1 MFNISVNDKKN
12 IYRSKPVMNVDTTG
26 SSGGGGIGVQSD
38 WSQNDSTAADYVK
51 NRPFYVG
58 DPVETEI
65 VNVSLDFRQSG
76 SIYAYYGTAFA
87 GESFEIGQT
96 YQVIFDDSTYDCTAF
111 LLEGLGCLG
120 NPSVIGVQ
128 IEGSADVPFFIARNP
143 ETSIVNT
150 TMDGVSH
157 SLKIIAGVREINK
170 IDKKYIPTLDYL
182 DKKNPTGVGSF
193 GMNRK
198 INSDIGEYSVAL
210 GEGCVASG
218 ASSISAGSSAKA
230 TELTAQAFGYGTE
243 ANARFSH
250 AEGCDSKVSID
261 ASEKVDAREP
271 EAGAGRYGHAEGFA
285 TLVTGGIGAHAEG
298 ALTLASGDSSH
309 AEGYK
314 TTASERYSHAE
325 GESTTASGRY
335 SHAEGCTTTASGYQS
350 HAEGYK
356 TTASGD
362 QSHAE
367 GYEATASGRYSHA
380 EGKSTTAS
388 KDGSH
393 AEGNQ
398 TIASGRYSHA
408 EGTNTIASSDYQ
420 HVQGHCNVEDSSG
433 IYAHIVGN
441 GANMDSRSNAHTL
454 DWSGNAWFAG
464 TVEGTAIIV
473 KSSTAGSSKR
483 FKITVD
489 DSGTISATEV
499 T

>member
-1 MFNISVNDKKN
+1 MFNVSVNDKKN

-26 SSGGGGIGVQSD
+26 SSGGVQPD
-38 WSQNDSTAADYVK
+38 WNQNDSAAADYVK
-51 NRPFYVG
+51 NRPFYEG

-65 VNVSLDFRQSG
+65 VNVTLDFRQSG
-76 SIYAYYGTAFA
+76 STYVYYGTDFA

-96 YQVIFDDSTYDCTAF
+96 YQVTFDDSTYDCTAF

-120 NPSVIGVQ
+120 NPSLLGGQ

-143 ETSIVNT
+143 ETSIVHT
-150 TMDGVSH
+150 TMDGASH
-157 SLKIIAGVREINK
+157 SLKIVAGVREINK

-210 GEGCVASG
+210 GDGCVASG
-218 ASSISAGSSAKA
+218 TSSISAGADAKA

-250 AEGCDSKVSID
+250 AEGSSSKVSID
-261 ASEKVDAREP
+261 ASEKVVECEP
-271 EAGAGRYGHAEGFA
+271 ETGAGIYGHAEGFC

-298 ALTLASGDSSH
+298 GLTLASGDSSH

-314 TTASERYSHAE
+314 TTASGA
-325 GESTTASGRY
+325 
-335 SHAEGCTTTASGYQS
+335 QS

-367 GYEATASGRYSHA
+367 GHTATASGRYSHA
-380 EGKSTTAS
+380 EGESTTAS

-393 AEGNQ
+393 AEGNN

-408 EGTNTIASSDYQ
+408 EGSSTIASSDYQ
-420 HVQGHCNVEDSSG
+420 HVQGRCNVEDSSG

-441 GANMDSRSNAHTL
+441 GANLASRSNAHTL

-464 TVEGTAIIV
+464 TIEGTAVIV
-473 KSSTAGSSKR
+473 KSSTPGSTKK
-483 FKITVD
+483 FKITVN
-489 DSGTISATEV
+489 DSGTISATEL

>member
-1 MFNISVNDKKN
+1 MFNVSVNDKKN

-26 SSGGGGIGVQSD
+26 SSGGVQPD
-38 WSQNDSTAADYVK
+38 WNQNDSTAADYVK
-51 NRPFYVG
+51 NRPFYEG

-65 VNVSLDFRQSG
+65 VNVTLDFRQSG
-76 SIYAYYGTAFA
+76 STYVYYGTDFA

-96 YQVIFDDSTYDCTAF
+96 YQVTFDDSTYDCTAF

-120 NPSVIGVQ
+120 NPSLLGGQ

-143 ETSIVNT
+143 ETSIVHT
-150 TMDGVSH
+150 TMDGASH
-157 SLKIIAGVREINK
+157 SLKIVAGVREINK

-198 INSDIGEYSVAL
+198 ISSDIGEYSVAL
-210 GEGCVASG
+210 GDGCVASG
-218 ASSISAGSSAKA
+218 TSSISAGADAKA

-250 AEGCDSKVSID
+250 AEGSSSKVSND
-261 ASEKVDAREP
+261 ASEKVVEYEP
-271 EAGAGRYGHAEGFA
+271 ETGAGICGHAEGFG

-298 ALTLASGDSSH
+298 GLTLASGDSSH

-314 TTASERYSHAE
+314 TTASGA
-325 GESTTASGRY
+325 
-335 SHAEGCTTTASGYQS
+335 QS
-350 HAEGYK
+350 HAEGH
-356 TTASGD
+356 T
-362 QSHAE
+362 
-367 GYEATASGRYSHA
+367 ATASGRYSHA
-380 EGKSTTAS
+380 EGESTTAS

-393 AEGNQ
+393 AEGNN

-408 EGTNTIASSDYQ
+408 EGSSTIASSDYQ

-441 GANMDSRSNAHTL
+441 GANLSSRSNAHTL

-464 TVEGTAIIV
+464 TVEGKALILS
-473 KSSTAGSSKR
+473 SSTQDSTKK

>member
-1 MFNISVNDKKN
+1 MFNVSVNDKKN

-26 SSGGGGIGVQSD
+26 SSGGVQPD
-38 WSQNDSTAADYVK
+38 WNQNDSTAADYVK
-51 NRPFYVG
+51 NRPFYEG

-65 VNVSLDFRQSG
+65 VNVALNFRQAG
-76 SIYAYYGTAFA
+76 SIYAYYGTDFA

-96 YQVIFDDSTYDCTAF
+96 YQVTFDDSVYDCTAF
-111 LLEGLGCLG
+111 LLEGLSCLG
-120 NPSVIGVQ
+120 NPSLLGVQ
-128 IEGSADVPFFIARNP
+128 IEGSADVPFAIARNP
-143 ETSIVNT
+143 ETSIVYT

-157 SLKIIAGVREINK
+157 SLKIVAGVREINK
-170 IDKKYIPTLDYL
+170 IDKKYIPALYYL

-193 GMNRK
+193 GMNRE

-210 GEGCVASG
+210 GEDCVASG

-250 AEGCDSKVSID
+250 AEGYNSKVSID
-261 ASEKVDAREP
+261 ASEEVIANEP
-271 EAGAGRYGHAEGFA
+271 ETGAGGYGHAEGFV

-309 AEGYK
+309 AEGES
-314 TTASERYSHAE
+314 TTASGDQSHAEGYQTTASGVQSHAEGYKATASGNQSHAEGYQTTASGRYSHAE
-325 GESTTASGRY
+325 GESTTAS
-335 SHAEGCTTTASGYQS
+335 
-350 HAEGYK
+350 
-356 TTASGD
+356 
-362 QSHAE
+362 
-367 GYEATASGRYSHA
+367 
-380 EGKSTTAS
+380 

-393 AEGNQ
+393 AEGYQ
-398 TIASGRYSHA
+398 TTASGHYSHA
-408 EGTNTIASSDYQ
+408 EGIGTIASSDYQ
-420 HVQGHCNVEDSSG
+420 HVQGRCNVEDSSG

-441 GANMDSRSNAHTL
+441 GANLSSRSNAHTL

-464 TVEGTAIIV
+464 TVEGKALILS
-473 KSSTAGSSKR
+473 SSTQDSTKK

-489 DSGTISATEV
+489 DSGTLSATEV

>member
-1 MFNISVNDKKN
+1 MFNVSVNDKKN
-12 IYRSKPVMNVDTTG
+12 IYRSKPTMNVDTTG
-26 SSGGGGIGVQSD
+26 SSGGSVQPD
-38 WSQNDSTAADYVK
+38 WNQNDSTAADYVK
-51 NRPFYVG
+51 NRPFYAG

-65 VNVSLDFRQSG
+65 VNVSLDFRQQG
-76 SIYAYYGTAFA
+76 SIYVYYGTDFA

-96 YQVIFDDSTYDCTAF
+96 YQVTFDDSTYDCTVF

-120 NPSVIGVQ
+120 NPSLLGVQ
-128 IEGSADVPFFIARNP
+128 IEGSADIPFAIARNP
-143 ETSIVNT
+143 ETSIVYT
-150 TMDGVSH
+150 TMDGASH
-157 SLKIIAGVREINK
+157 SLKIVAGVREINK
-170 IDKKYIPTLDYL
+170 IDKKYIPTLNYL
-182 DKKNPTGVGSF
+182 DKNNPTGVGSF

-198 INSDIGEYSVAL
+198 INSDIGKYSVAL
-210 GEGCVASG
+210 GEECVASG
-218 ASSISAGSSAKA
+218 TSSISAGSSAKA
-230 TELTAQAFGYGTE
+230 TELTAQAFGYATE

-250 AEGCDSKVSID
+250 AEGYSSKVSID
-261 ASEKVDAREP
+261 ASEKVIAFEP
-271 EAGAGRYGHAEGFA
+271 ETGAGRYGHAEGFG

-314 TTASERYSHAE
+314 TTASGGSSHAE
-325 GESTTASGRY
+325 GE
-335 SHAEGCTTTASGYQS
+335 
-350 HAEGYK
+350 
-356 TTASGD
+356 
-362 QSHAE
+362 
-367 GYEATASGRYSHA
+367 
-380 EGKSTTAS
+380 STTAS

-393 AEGNQ
+393 AEGNN
-398 TIASGRYSHA
+398 TIASGHYSHA
-408 EGTNTIASSDYQ
+408 EGNRTIASSAYQ
-420 HVQGHCNVEDSSG
+420 HVQGLCNVEDSSG

-441 GANMDSRSNAHTL
+441 GTDSSSRSNAHTL

>member
-1 MFNISVNDKKN
+1 MFEVDVNGLTQQ
-12 IYRSKPVMNVDTTG
+12 YRTKPTMNVNVTG
-26 SSGGGGIGVQSD
+26 SSGGGVQAD
-38 WSQNDSTAADYVK
+38 WNQNDSTAVDYVK
-51 NRPFYVG
+51 NRPFYEG

-65 VNVSLDFRQSG
+65 VNVALNFRQAG
-76 SIYAYYGTAFA
+76 SIYAYYGTDFA

-96 YQVIFDDSTYDCTAF
+96 YQVTFDDSVYDCTAF

-120 NPSVIGVQ
+120 NPSLLGVQ
-128 IEGSADVPFFIARNP
+128 FEGSADVPFAIARNP
-143 ETSIVNT
+143 ETSIVYT

-157 SLKIIAGVREINK
+157 SLKIVAGVREINK
-170 IDKKYIPTLDYL
+170 IDKKYIPALYYL

-198 INSDIGEYSVAL
+198 INSDIGEHSVAL
-210 GEGCVASG
+210 GKDCVASG

-230 TELTAQAFGYGTE
+230 TELTAQAFGFGTI

-250 AEGCDSKVSID
+250 AEGYNSKVSID
-261 ASEKVDAREP
+261 ASEEVIANEP
-271 EAGAGRYGHAEGFA
+271 ETGAGRYGHAEGFV

-309 AEGYK
+309 AEG
-314 TTASERYSHAE
+314 
-325 GESTTASGRY
+325 ESTTASGD
-335 SHAEGCTTTASGYQS
+335 QS

-356 TTASGD
+356 TTASGV

-367 GYEATASGRYSHA
+367 GYQ
-380 EGKSTTAS
+380 TTAS

-393 AEGNQ
+393 AEGYQTTASGHYSHAEGNQ
-398 TIASGRYSHA
+398 TTASGRYSHA
-408 EGTNTIASSDYQ
+408 EGIGTIASSDYQ

-441 GANMDSRSNAHTL
+441 GANLSSRSNAHTL

-464 TVEGTAIIV
+464 TVEGTTVIV

>member
-38 WSQNDSTAADYVK
+38 WNQNDSTAADYVK
-51 NRPFYVG
+51 NRPFYEG

-65 VNVSLDFRQSG
+65 VNASLDFRQSG

-120 NPSVIGVQ
+120 NPSLLGVQ
-128 IEGSADVPFFIARNP
+128 IEGSADVPFAIARNP
-143 ETSIVNT
+143 ETSIVYT

-157 SLKIIAGVREINK
+157 SLKIVAGVREINK

-218 ASSISAGSSAKA
+218 ASSISAGSDAEA
-230 TELTAQAFGYGTE
+230 TELTAQAFGRSTK

-250 AEGCDSKVSID
+250 AEGCYSKVSID
-261 ASEKVDAREP
+261 ASEKVQEYAS
-271 EAGAGRYGHAEGFA
+271 EAGAGRYGHAEGFN

-309 AEGYK
+309 AEGY
-314 TTASERYSHAE
+314 
-325 GESTTASGRY
+325 
-335 SHAEGCTTTASGYQS
+335 TTTASGGQSHAEGYTTTASGNQS

-356 TTASGD
+356 TTASG
-362 QSHAE
+362 S
-367 GYEATASGRYSHA
+367 YSHA
-380 EGKSTTAS
+380 EGESTTAS
-388 KDGSH
+388 NDGSH
-393 AEGNQ
+393 AEGNK

-408 EGTNTIASSDYQ
+408 EGSSTIASSDYQ

-441 GANMDSRSNAHTL
+441 GANLSSRSNAHTL

-464 TVEGTAIIV
+464 TVEGTAVIV

-489 DSGTISATEV
+489 DSGTLSATEV

>member
-1 MFNISVNDKKN
+1 MFNVSVNDKKN

-26 SSGGGGIGVQSD
+26 SSCGVQPD
-38 WSQNDSTAADYVK
+38 WNQNDSTAADYVK
-51 NRPFYVG
+51 NRPFYEG

-65 VNVSLDFRQSG
+65 VNVALNFRQAG
-76 SIYAYYGTAFA
+76 SIYVYYGTDFA

-96 YQVIFDDSTYDCTAF
+96 YQVTFDDSVYDCTAF
-111 LLEGLGCLG
+111 LVEGLGCLG
-120 NPSVIGVQ
+120 NPSLLGVQ
-128 IEGSADVPFFIARNP
+128 IEGSADVPFAIARNP
-143 ETSIVNT
+143 ETSIVYT

-157 SLKIIAGVREINK
+157 SLKIVAGVREINK
-170 IDKKYIPTLDYL
+170 IDKKYIPALYYL

-210 GEGCVASG
+210 GEDCVASG

-250 AEGCDSKVSID
+250 AEGSNSKVSND
-261 ASEKVDAREP
+261 ALEKVVEYEP
-271 EAGAGRYGHAEGFA
+271 ETGAGRYGHAEGFG

-309 AEGYK
+309 AEGES
-314 TTASERYSHAE
+314 TTASGDQSHAEGYTTTASGRYSHAE
-325 GESTTASGRY
+325 GESTTASKDG
-335 SHAEGCTTTASGYQS
+335 
-350 HAEGYK
+350 
-356 TTASGD
+356 
-362 QSHAE
+362 
-367 GYEATASGRYSHA
+367 SHA

-388 KDGSH
+388 GY
-393 AEGNQ
+393 
-398 TIASGRYSHA
+398 YSHA
-408 EGTNTIASSDYQ
+408 EGSGTIASSEHQ
-420 HVQGHCNVEDSSG
+420 HVQGRCNVEDSSG

-441 GANMDSRSNAHTL
+441 GANTASRSNAHTL

-464 TVEGTAIIV
+464 TIEGTAVIV

>member
-1 MFNISVNDKKN
+1 MFDISVNDKKN
-12 IYRSKPVMNVDTTG
+12 IYRSKPVMNVDTVG
-26 SSGGGGIGVQSD
+26 SSGGVQPD
-38 WSQNDSTAADYVK
+38 WNQNDSTAVDYVK
-51 NRPFYVG
+51 NRPFYEG

-65 VNVSLDFRQSG
+65 VNVALNFRQAG
-76 SIYAYYGTAFA
+76 SIYSYYGTDFA

-96 YQVIFDDSTYDCTAF
+96 YQVTFDDSVYDCTAF
-111 LLEGLGCLG
+111 LLEEMNCLG
-120 NPSVIGVQ
+120 NPSLLGVQ
-128 IEGSADVPFFIARNP
+128 IEGSADVPFIIARDP
-143 ETSIVNT
+143 ETSIVYT

-157 SLKIIAGVREINK
+157 SLKIVAGVREINK
-170 IDKKYIPTLDYL
+170 IDKKYIPALYYL

-198 INSDIGEYSVAL
+198 INSDIGKCSVAL
-210 GEGCVASG
+210 GEDCVASG
-218 ASSISAGSSAKA
+218 ANSISAGTSAKA
-230 TELTAQAFGYGTE
+230 TERTAQAFGYGTE

-250 AEGCDSKVSID
+250 AEGYNSKVSID
-261 ASEKVDAREP
+261 ASVKVIAFEP
-271 EAGAGRYGHAEGFA
+271 ETGAGRYGHAEGFG

-309 AEGYK
+309 AEG
-314 TTASERYSHAE
+314 
-325 GESTTASGRY
+325 ES
-335 SHAEGCTTTASGYQS
+335 
-350 HAEGYK
+350 

-367 GYEATASGRYSHA
+367 GYTTTASGRYSHA
-380 EGKSTTAS
+380 EGL
-388 KDGSH
+388 G
-393 AEGNQ
+393 
-398 TIASGRYSHA
+398 TIASP
-408 EGTNTIASSDYQ
+408 DYQ

-441 GANMDSRSNAHTL
+441 GANLSSRSNAHTL

-464 TVEGTAIIV
+464 TVEGTAVIV